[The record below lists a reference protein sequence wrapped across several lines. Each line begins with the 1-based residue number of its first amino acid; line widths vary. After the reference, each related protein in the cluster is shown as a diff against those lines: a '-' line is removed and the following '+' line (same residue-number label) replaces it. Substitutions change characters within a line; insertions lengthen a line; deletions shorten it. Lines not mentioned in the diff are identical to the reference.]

1 MYLLVKRALIA
12 GIVENHVAKA
22 FYVKAASLGWRKN
35 EPSRITNETPRLFSQ
50 LVYRA
55 VNENEI
61 SIQKG
66 AELLDL
72 TFDELVPY
80 CSFGKER

>member
-22 FYVKAASLGWRKN
+22 FYVTAASLGWRKN
-35 EPSRITNETPRLFSQ
+35 EPFRIANEPPAWSASW
-50 LVYRA
+50 YRA